1 MSELIVHQLPGAWG
15 LPSISPF
22 CLKLDAYLR
31 IVGLPF
37 RTVVDATPFKGP
49 KGKLP
54 WIEHDGRR
62 VGDSGLIIEYL
73 EQRLG
78 SDADRGLSPSDRAVA
93 RAMRRL
99 IEENLYW
106 TMVYDRWM
114 VDEHWRGFR
123 DVVLGAL
130 PVPVRRVIGPVARR
144 GVRRQLRGHGIGL
157 HARDEIYAIGR
168 GDIRAVA
175 DFLGDKPFLMGETAS
190 GIDAV
195 AYGFLANI
203 VRPPI
208 ESPLK
213 REAVERANIRDYLQR
228 IEARYFGADT
238 SPPALV
244 RTGGA

>member
-22 CLKLDAYLR
+22 CLKLETYLR

-37 RTVVDATPFKGP
+37 RSIVDATPFKGP

-78 SDADRGLSPSDRAVA
+78 CEADCGLSAAERGIA
-93 RAMRRL
+93 RAFRRL

-114 VDEHWRGFR
+114 VDEHWGGFR

-144 GVRRQLRGHGIGL
+144 GVRGQLRGHGIGL

-168 GDIRAVA
+168 GDIAAVA
-175 DFLGDKPFLMGETAS
+175 DFLGDKPFLMGETPS

-203 VRPPI
+203 ARPPI

-213 REAVERANIRDYLQR
+213 RGVLERPNLTGYLQR
-228 IEARYFGADT
+228 VESRYFAAAG
-238 SPPALV
+238 
-244 RTGGA
+244 